1 MATTNTPA
9 EEIKDG
15 PIGDNIDDETPVDFA
30 DSAVDTTGF
39 EEAQIGFPPYFK
51 PNEGRTVKFRPV
63 ALDTRDA
70 RFFRW
75 VAEASHNIACWTGP
89 KDDAEPVLVH
99 AGEYFTLSVYAS
111 LPLEKFIGEEII
123 CTVKTKRDIHDGQT
137 VWVWSVK
144 VKPETKQR
152 LELAAKAKMEKQL
165 AESGGTLENVYN
177 MAQQSKMLADQAM
190 KEAKRTGG
198 GPRLGK

>member
-15 PIGDNIDDETPVDFA
+15 PIGEPSDDETPVDFV
-30 DSAVDTTGF
+30 DSEVDTSGF

-51 PNEGRTVKFRPV
+51 PIEGRTIKFRPV

-75 VAEASHNIACWTGP
+75 VCEASHNIACWTGP
-89 KDDAEPVLVH
+89 KDDAEPVLVRS
-99 AGEYFTLSVYAS
+99 GEYFTMSVYAS

-123 CTVKTKRDIHDGQT
+123 CTVKSKRDIHDGQN
-137 VWVWSVK
+137 VWIWSVK
-144 VKPETKQR
+144 VKPETKAR
-152 LELAAKAKMEKQL
+152 LELAAKAAMEKRL
-165 AESGGTLENVYN
+165 AESGGSLENVYS
-177 MAQQSKMLADQAM
+177 MSQQSKQIAEQAM
-190 KEAKRTGG
+190 KDAKRTGG
-198 GPRLGK
+198 ARLNK